1 MLEPD
6 DAISQDSFVPQ
17 PSSQIAAAG
26 LQRPNSRVAAP
37 RPATPMYLDKNENPD
52 PRLQAWYQTIL
63 QELSPESLSTYPDL
77 GPLYEQL
84 ARWLGIPPEQLYLTA
99 GCDGAIERTFG
110 IIGDRRTDSGPGLI
124 LSELLLSTGQGGP
137 NADSPTGTLC
147 GEDDLHRIVET
158 CGRTA
163 TRLQVPAGRACRL
176 TPRRSARGAR
186 CNRYQSHHADL
197 LRLVKTSVG
206 DDIDIGPRPM
216 SSEPPL
222 QPQYFETP
230 PTFRLRIARKLASD
244 CCVEMKQGSVNVV
257 PVICTQNG
265 SFPG

>member
-1 MLEPD
+1 MLESD
-6 DAISQDSFVPQ
+6 DAVSPDSFVPR
-17 PSSQIAAAG
+17 PSGQIAAAG
-26 LQRPNSRVAAP
+26 LQRPNSRAAMP

-52 PRLQAWYQTIL
+52 PSLQAWYRTIL

-110 IIGDRRTDSGPGLI
+110 SIGDRRTDPGPGLI
-124 LSELLLSTGQGGP
+124 LNGLLSIEQGLP
-137 NADSPTGTLC
+137 SADSPTGTLC
-147 GEDDLHRIVET
+147 GEEGLHKIVET

-163 TRLQVPAGRACRL
+163 TRLKLPAGRASRS
-176 TPRRSARGAR
+176 TRRRSARGAG
-186 CNRYQSHHADL
+186 CHGYQSHHADL

-206 DDIDIGPRPM
+206 DDIDIRLRPK

-265 SFPG
+265 GFPG